1 MKFVQNIFD
10 KTRPFVEKEGKR
22 NILYPL
28 HNAIETMAFVPDH
41 TTHSGAHVRDAI
53 DLKRTMITVI
63 FAMVPA
69 LLFGMW
75 NIGRLH
81 FGAFGEESTLLDNF
95 LFGALKMLPLITVT
109 YAAGLGVE
117 IFFAWKRNHA
127 VNEGFLVS
135 GLLIPMIMP
144 VDIPL
149 WMVAVSTIFAVL
161 IGKEVFGGTGMNL
174 LNPALTARAF
184 AFFAYP
190 TWMSGDQIWI
200 NTKGEEGSQLV
211 DGYSGATAMG
221 DLATTVGQGLNNP
234 ATETVMAQFGSG
246 GTYSMMNTFL
256 GFIPGSIGETSA
268 LLILLGGL
276 FLIFKGVG
284 SWKIMLS
291 FLIGGLVMATIF
303 NAFAVNEFMGL
314 NPIHQLLIGGF
325 MFGMVFMATDPVS
338 GSQTE
343 TGKYIYGFLAGFLGI
358 MIRVFNP
365 AYPEG
370 IMLAILFMNVMAPLI
385 DHYVVESNI
394 KRRSKRL
401 ANAQTT

>member
-10 KTRPFVEKEGKR
+10 QTRPLVEKDGKR

-41 TTHSGAHVRDAI
+41 TAHSGAHVRDAI
-53 DLKRTMITVI
+53 DLKRTMVTVI

-81 FGAFGEESTLLDNF
+81 FGAFGEESTLLDNAI
-95 LFGALKMLPLITVT
+95 FGALKLLPLIIVT

-117 IFFAWKRNHA
+117 IYFSWKRNHP

-190 TWMSGDQIWI
+190 TWMSGDKVWI
-200 NTKGEEGSQLV
+200 NTTSAEGSQLV
-211 DGYSGATAMG
+211 DGYSGATALG
-221 DLATTVGQGLNNP
+221 DLATTVGQGMGNP
-234 ATETVMAQFGSG
+234 ATETVMTQFGPE
-246 GTYSMMNTFL
+246 GTYSLANAFL
-256 GFIPGSIGETSA
+256 GLIPGSIGETSA
-268 LLILLGGL
+268 ALILLGGL
-276 FLIFKGVG
+276 FLVFKGVG
-284 SWKIMLS
+284 SWRIMVS
-291 FLIGGLVMATIF
+291 FFIGGFVMAAIF
-303 NAFAVNEFMGL
+303 SAFAVNEFMGL
-314 NPIHQLLIGGF
+314 NPLHQLMLGGF

-338 GSQTE
+338 ASQTA
-343 TGKYIYGFLAGFLGI
+343 TGKLIYGFLAGFFGI

-385 DHYVVESNI
+385 DHYVVEANV
-394 KRRSKRL
+394 KRRAKRL
-401 ANAQTT
+401 ANA

>member
-10 KTRPFVEKEGKR
+10 QTRPLVEKDGKR

-41 TTHSGAHVRDAI
+41 TAHSGAHVRDAI

-81 FGAFGEESTLLDNF
+81 FGAFGEESTLLDNVI
-95 LFGALKMLPLITVT
+95 FGAMKLLPLIIVT

-117 IFFAWKRNHA
+117 IYFSWKRNHP

-190 TWMSGDQIWI
+190 TWMSGDKVWI
-200 NTKGEEGSQLV
+200 NTTSAEGSQLV
-211 DGYSGATAMG
+211 DGYSGATALG
-221 DLATTVGQGLNNP
+221 DLATTVGQGMGNT
-234 ATETVMAQFGSG
+234 ATETVMAQFGPE
-246 GTYSMMNTFL
+246 GTYSLANAFL
-256 GFIPGSIGETSA
+256 GLIPGSIGETSA
-268 LLILLGGL
+268 ALILLGGL
-276 FLIFKGVG
+276 FLVFKGVG
-284 SWKIMLS
+284 SWRIMVS
-291 FLIGGLVMATIF
+291 FFIGGFVMAAIF

-314 NPIHQLLIGGF
+314 NPLHQLMLGGF

-338 GSQTE
+338 ASQTA
-343 TGKYIYGFLAGFLGI
+343 TGKIIYGFLAGFFGI

-385 DHYVVESNI
+385 DHYVVEANV
-394 KRRSKRL
+394 KRRAKRL
-401 ANAQTT
+401 ANA

>member
-10 KTRPFVEKEGKR
+10 KTRPLVEKDGKR
-22 NILYPL
+22 NLLYPL
-28 HNAIETMAFVPDH
+28 HNALETMAFVPNH

-53 DLKRTMITVI
+53 DLKRTMVTVI
-63 FAMVPA
+63 FALIPA
-69 LLFGMW
+69 MLFGMW
-75 NIGRLH
+75 NVGRLH
-81 FGAFGEESTLLDNF
+81 YGAIGMESTLLDNV
-95 LFGALKMLPLITVT
+95 LFGSFKMLPLIIVT

-117 IFFAWKRNHA
+117 IFFSWKRNHP

-184 AFFAYP
+184 AFFAYSK
-190 TWMSGDQIWI
+190 WMSGDQVWI
-200 NTKGEEGSQLV
+200 NTDGGSVV
-211 DGYSGATAMG
+211 DGYSGATALG
-221 DLATTVGQGLNNP
+221 ELATTVGQGLGNP
-234 ATETVMAQFGSG
+234 AAVNTMTQFADG
-246 GTYSMMNTFL
+246 GTYSLMNSFL
-256 GFIPGSIGETSA
+256 GLIPGSIGETSA
-268 LLILLGGL
+268 ALILLGGL
-276 FLIFKGVG
+276 YLVAKGVG
-284 SWKIMLS
+284 SWRIMLS
-291 FLIGGLVMATIF
+291 FAIGGFVMSAIF
-303 NAFAVNEFMGL
+303 NAFAVNEFMTL
-314 NPIHQLLIGGF
+314 SPWHQMSLGGF

-338 GSQTE
+338 AAQT
-343 TGKYIYGFLAGFLGI
+343 TMGKWIYGFFAGFFGI

-385 DHYVVESNI
+385 DYYVVEANI
-394 KRRSKRL
+394 KRRAKRV
-401 ANAQTT
+401 ANA

>member
-10 KTRPFVEKEGKR
+10 QTRPLVEKDGKR

-28 HNAIETMAFVPDH
+28 HNALETMAFVPNH
-41 TTHSGAHVRDAI
+41 TAHAGAHIRDAI
-53 DLKRTMITVI
+53 DLKRTMVTVI

-81 FGAFGEESTLLDNF
+81 YGAIGLEATLLDNF
-95 LFGALKMLPLITVT
+95 LFGALKLLPLITVT

-117 IFFAWKRNHA
+117 IFFSWKRNHP

-135 GLLIPMIMP
+135 GLLIPLIMP

-149 WMVAVSTIFAVL
+149 WMVAASTIFAVL

-190 TWMSGDQIWI
+190 TWMSGDQVWI
-200 NTKGEEGSQLV
+200 NTSGGDIV

-221 DLATTVGQGLNNP
+221 DLATTVGQGLGNP
-234 ATETVMAQFGSG
+234 SMETVMAQFGPE
-246 GTYSMMNTFL
+246 GTYSLMNAFL
-256 GFIPGSIGETSA
+256 GLIPGSIGETSA

-291 FLIGGLVMATIF
+291 FFLGGLVMAGIF

-314 NPIHQLLIGGF
+314 NPIHQLMLGGF
-325 MFGMVFMATDPVS
+325 IFGMVFMATDPVS
-338 GSQTE
+338 AAQTE
-343 TGKYIYGFLAGFLGI
+343 TGKYIYGFFAGFFGI

-385 DHYVVESNI
+385 DHYVIEANI
-394 KRRSKRL
+394 KRREKRL
-401 ANAQTT
+401 SNPKTT

>member
-10 KTRPFVEKEGKR
+10 QTRPLVEKDGKR
-22 NILYPL
+22 NIFYPL
-28 HNAIETMAFVPDH
+28 HNAIETMAFVPNH
-41 TTHSGAHVRDAI
+41 TAKSGAHVRDAI
-53 DLKRTMITVI
+53 DLKRTMVTVI

-81 FGAFGEESTLLDNF
+81 YGAFNMESTLIENF
-95 LFGALKMLPLITVT
+95 LFGAMKMLPLITVT

-190 TWMSGDQIWI
+190 TWMSGDQVWI
-200 NTKGEEGSQLV
+200 NTKGEEGAQLV

-221 DLATTVGQGLNNP
+221 DLATTVGQGLDNP
-234 ATETVMAQFGSG
+234 ATNAVMAEFGAD
-246 GTYSMMNTFL
+246 GTYSLLNAFL
-256 GFIPGSIGETSA
+256 GLIPGSIGETSA

-284 SWKIMLS
+284 SWRIMLS
-291 FLIGGLVMATIF
+291 FFVGGLVMAGIF
-303 NAFAVNEFMGL
+303 NVFAVNEFMAL
-314 NPIHQLLIGGF
+314 NPIHQLMLGGF

-338 GSQTE
+338 AAQTE
-343 TGKYIYGFLAGFLGI
+343 TGKYIYGFLAGFFGI

-385 DHYVVESNI
+385 DHYVVEANI
-394 KRRSKRL
+394 KRRAKRL
-401 ANAQTT
+401 ANA

>member
-10 KTRPFVEKEGKR
+10 KTRPLVEKDGKR

-28 HNAIETMAFVPDH
+28 HNALETMAFVPDH
-41 TTHSGAHVRDAI
+41 TTHSGAHIRDAI
-53 DLKRTMITVI
+53 DLKRTMVTVI

-81 FGAFGEESTLLDNF
+81 FAAIGEEAALLDSF
-95 LFGALKMLPLITVT
+95 LFGVLKMLPLITVT

-117 IFFAWKRNHA
+117 IFFSWKRDHP

-190 TWMSGDQIWI
+190 TWMSGDQVWI
-200 NTKGEEGSQLV
+200 NTKGGEVV
-211 DGYSGATAMG
+211 DGYSGATALG
-221 DLATTVGQGLNNP
+221 DLATTVGQGMGNP
-234 ATETVMAQFGSG
+234 ATDAVMAQFGSG
-246 GTYSMMNTFL
+246 GHYSFMNAFL
-256 GFIPGSIGETSA
+256 GLIPGSIAETSA

-276 FLIFKGVG
+276 FLVFKGVG

-291 FLIGGLVMATIF
+291 FFIGGFVMAGIF

-314 NPIHQLLIGGF
+314 NPLHQLMLGGF
-325 MFGMVFMATDPVS
+325 IFGMVFMATDPVS
-338 GSQTE
+338 AAQTE
-343 TGKYIYGFLAGFLGI
+343 TGKYIYGFFAGFFGI

-385 DHYVVESNI
+385 DYYVVEANI
-394 KRRSKRL
+394 KRRAKRV
-401 ANAQTT
+401 AHV

>member
-1 MKFVQNIFD
+1 MKIVQNIFD
-10 KTRPFVEKEGKR
+10 KTRPLVEKDGKR

-28 HNAIETMAFVPDH
+28 HNALETMAFVPDH

-53 DLKRTMITVI
+53 DLKRTMVTVI

-81 FGAFGEESTLLDNF
+81 FSAIGEEAALLDSF
-95 LFGALKMLPLITVT
+95 LFGVLKMLPLITVT

-117 IFFAWKRNHA
+117 IFFSWKRNHP

-190 TWMSGDQIWI
+190 TWMSGDQVWI
-200 NTKGEEGSQLV
+200 NTKGGEVV
-211 DGYSGATAMG
+211 DGYSGATALG
-221 DLATTVGQGLNNP
+221 DLATTVGQGMGNP
-234 ATETVMAQFGSG
+234 ATDAVMAQFGSG
-246 GTYSMMNTFL
+246 GHYSFMNAFL
-256 GFIPGSIGETSA
+256 GLIPGSIAETSA

-276 FLIFKGVG
+276 FLVFKGVG

-291 FLIGGLVMATIF
+291 FFIGGFVMAGIF

-314 NPIHQLLIGGF
+314 NPLHQLMLGGF
-325 MFGMVFMATDPVS
+325 IFGMVFMATDPVS
-338 GSQTE
+338 AAQTE
-343 TGKYIYGFLAGFLGI
+343 TGKYIYGFFAGFFGI

-385 DHYVVESNI
+385 DYYVVEANI
-394 KRRSKRL
+394 KRRAKRV
-401 ANAQTT
+401 AHA

>member
-10 KTRPFVEKEGKR
+10 QTRPLVEKDGKR

-41 TTHSGAHVRDAI
+41 TAHSGAHVRDAI
-53 DLKRTMITVI
+53 DLKRTMVTVI

-81 FGAFGEESTLLDNF
+81 FGAFGEESTLLDNVI
-95 LFGALKMLPLITVT
+95 FGAIKLLPLIIVT

-117 IFFAWKRNHA
+117 IYFSWKRNHP

-135 GLLIPMIMP
+135 GLLIPLIMP

-190 TWMSGDQIWI
+190 TWMSGDKVWI
-200 NTKGEEGSQLV
+200 NTTSTEGSQLV
-211 DGYSGATAMG
+211 DGYSGATALG
-221 DLATTVGQGLNNP
+221 DLATTVGQGMGNP
-234 ATETVMAQFGSG
+234 ATETVMAQFGPE
-246 GTYSMMNTFL
+246 GTYSLANAFL
-256 GFIPGSIGETSA
+256 GLIPGSIGETSA
-268 LLILLGGL
+268 ALILLGGL
-276 FLIFKGVG
+276 FLVFKGVG
-284 SWKIMLS
+284 SWRIMVS
-291 FLIGGLVMATIF
+291 FFIGGFVMAAIF
-303 NAFAVNEFMGL
+303 SAFAVNEFMGL
-314 NPIHQLLIGGF
+314 NPLHQLMLGGF

-338 GSQTE
+338 ASQTA
-343 TGKYIYGFLAGFLGI
+343 TGKLIYGFLAGFFGI

-385 DHYVVESNI
+385 DHYVVEANV
-394 KRRSKRL
+394 KRRAKRL
-401 ANAQTT
+401 ANA

>member
-10 KTRPFVEKEGKR
+10 KTRPLVEKDGKR

-28 HNAIETMAFVPDH
+28 HNALETMAFVPDH

-53 DLKRTMITVI
+53 DLKRTMVTVI

-81 FGAFGEESTLLDNF
+81 FAAIGEEAALLDSF
-95 LFGALKMLPLITVT
+95 LFGVLKMLPLITVT

-117 IFFAWKRNHA
+117 IFFSWKRDHP

-190 TWMSGDQIWI
+190 TWMSGDQVWI
-200 NTKGEEGSQLV
+200 NTKGGEVV
-211 DGYSGATAMG
+211 DGYSGATALG
-221 DLATTVGQGLNNP
+221 DLATTVGQGMGNP
-234 ATETVMAQFGSG
+234 ATDAVMAQFVSG
-246 GTYSMMNTFL
+246 GHYSFMNAFL
-256 GFIPGSIGETSA
+256 GLIPGSIAETSA

-276 FLIFKGVG
+276 FLVFKGVG

-291 FLIGGLVMATIF
+291 FFIGGFVMAGIF

-314 NPIHQLLIGGF
+314 NPLHQLMLGGF
-325 MFGMVFMATDPVS
+325 IFGMVFMATDPVS
-338 GSQTE
+338 AAQTE
-343 TGKYIYGFLAGFLGI
+343 TGKYIYGFFAGFFGI

-385 DHYVVESNI
+385 DYYVVEANI
-394 KRRSKRL
+394 KRRAKRV
-401 ANAQTT
+401 AHV

>member
-10 KTRPFVEKEGKR
+10 QTRPLVEKDGKR

-28 HNAIETMAFVPDH
+28 HNALETMAFVPDH
-41 TTHSGAHVRDAI
+41 TAHSGAHVRDAI
-53 DLKRTMITVI
+53 DLKRTMVTVI

-81 FGAFGEESTLLDNF
+81 YGAIGLDSTLLDNF
-95 LFGALKMLPLITVT
+95 LFGALKLLPLIIVT

-117 IFFAWKRNHA
+117 IFFSWKRNHP

-135 GLLIPMIMP
+135 GLLIPLIMP

-149 WMVAVSTIFAVL
+149 WMVAASTIFAVL

-190 TWMSGDQIWI
+190 TWMSGDQVWI
-200 NTKGEEGSQLV
+200 NTSGGDLV

-221 DLATTVGQGLNNP
+221 DLATTVGQGLGNP
-234 ATETVMAQFGSG
+234 ATETVMAQFGPE
-246 GTYSMMNTFL
+246 GTYS
-256 GFIPGSIGETSA
+256 
-268 LLILLGGL
+268 LILLGGL
-276 FLIFKGVG
+276 FLVFKGVG
-284 SWKIMLS
+284 SWRIMLS
-291 FLIGGLVMATIF
+291 FFVGGLVMAGIF

-314 NPIHQLLIGGF
+314 NPIHQLMLGGF

-338 GSQTE
+338 AAQTE
-343 TGKYIYGFLAGFLGI
+343 TGKYIYGFLAGFFGI

-385 DHYVVESNI
+385 DHYVVEANI
-394 KRRSKRL
+394 KRREKRL
-401 ANAQTT
+401 ANA

>member
-10 KTRPFVEKEGKR
+10 QTRPLVEKDGKR

-41 TTHSGAHVRDAI
+41 TAHSGAHVRDAI

-81 FGAFGEESTLLDNF
+81 FGAFGEESTLLDNVI
-95 LFGALKMLPLITVT
+95 FGAMKLLPLIIVT

-117 IFFAWKRNHA
+117 IYFSWKRNHP

-190 TWMSGDQIWI
+190 TWMSGDKVWI
-200 NTKGEEGSQLV
+200 NTTSAEGSQLV
-211 DGYSGATAMG
+211 DGYSGATALG
-221 DLATTVGQGLNNP
+221 DLATTVGQGMGNT
-234 ATETVMAQFGSG
+234 ATETVMAQFGPE
-246 GTYSMMNTFL
+246 GTYSLANAFL
-256 GFIPGSIGETSA
+256 GLIPGSIGETSA
-268 LLILLGGL
+268 ALILLGGL
-276 FLIFKGVG
+276 FLVFKGVG
-284 SWKIMLS
+284 SWRIMVS
-291 FLIGGLVMATIF
+291 FFIGGFVMAAIF

-314 NPIHQLLIGGF
+314 NPLHQLMLGGF

-338 GSQTE
+338 ASQTA
-343 TGKYIYGFLAGFLGI
+343 TGKLIYGFLAGFFGI

-385 DHYVVESNI
+385 DHYVVEANV
-394 KRRSKRL
+394 KRRAKRL
-401 ANAQTT
+401 ANA

>member
-1 MKFVQNIFD
+1 MKFVQNIID
-10 KTRPFVEKEGKR
+10 KTRPLVEKDGKR
-22 NILYPL
+22 NLLYPL
-28 HNAIETMAFVPDH
+28 HNALETMAFVPDH

-53 DLKRTMITVI
+53 DLKRTMVTVI

-81 FGAFGEESTLLDNF
+81 LAAIGEEAALLDSF
-95 LFGALKMLPLITVT
+95 LFGALKMLPMITVT

-117 IFFAWKRNHA
+117 IFFSWKRNHP

-190 TWMSGDQIWI
+190 TWMSGDQVWI
-200 NTKGEEGSQLV
+200 NTKGGEVV
-211 DGYSGATAMG
+211 DGYSGATALG
-221 DLATTVGQGLNNP
+221 DLATTVGQGLSSP
-234 ATETVMAQFGSG
+234 ATESVMTQFGAG
-246 GTYSMMNTFL
+246 GHYSFMNAFL
-256 GFIPGSIGETSA
+256 GLIPGSIGETSA
-268 LLILLGGL
+268 ALILLGGL
-276 FLIFKGVG
+276 YLVFKGVG

-291 FLIGGLVMATIF
+291 FFLGGLAMAGIF
-303 NAFAVNEFMGL
+303 NLFAVNEFMGL
-314 NPIHQLLIGGF
+314 NPLHQLMLGGF

-338 GSQTE
+338 AAQTE
-343 TGKYIYGFLAGFLGI
+343 TGKYIYGFLAGFFGI

-385 DHYVVESNI
+385 DYYVVEANV
-394 KRRSKRL
+394 KRRAKRV
-401 ANAQTT
+401 AHA

>member
-10 KTRPFVEKEGKR
+10 QTRPLVEKDGKR

-41 TTHSGAHVRDAI
+41 TAHSGAHVRDAI
-53 DLKRTMITVI
+53 DLKRTMVTVI

-81 FGAFGEESTLLDNF
+81 FGAFGEESTLLDNVI
-95 LFGALKMLPLITVT
+95 FGALKLLPLIIVT

-117 IFFAWKRNHA
+117 IYFSWKRNHP

-190 TWMSGDQIWI
+190 TWMSGDKVWI
-200 NTKGEEGSQLV
+200 NTTSAEGSQLV
-211 DGYSGATAMG
+211 DGYSGATALG
-221 DLATTVGQGLNNP
+221 DLATTVGQGMGNP
-234 ATETVMAQFGSG
+234 ATEPVMTQFGPE
-246 GTYSMMNTFL
+246 GTYSLANAFL
-256 GFIPGSIGETSA
+256 GLIPGSIGETSA
-268 LLILLGGL
+268 ALILLGGL
-276 FLIFKGVG
+276 FLVFKGVG
-284 SWKIMLS
+284 SWRIMVS
-291 FLIGGLVMATIF
+291 FFIGGFVMAAIF
-303 NAFAVNEFMGL
+303 SAFAVNEFMGL
-314 NPIHQLLIGGF
+314 NPLHQLMLGGF

-338 GSQTE
+338 ASQTA
-343 TGKYIYGFLAGFLGI
+343 TGKLIYGFLAGFFGI

-385 DHYVVESNI
+385 DHYVIEANV
-394 KRRSKRL
+394 KRRAKRL
-401 ANAQTT
+401 ANA

>member
-10 KTRPFVEKEGKR
+10 QTRPLVEKDGKR
-22 NILYPL
+22 NIFYPL

-41 TTHSGAHVRDAI
+41 TAHSGAHVRDAI
-53 DLKRTMITVI
+53 DLKRTMVTVI

-81 FGAFGEESTLLDNF
+81 FGAFGEESTLIDNVI
-95 LFGALKMLPLITVT
+95 FGAMKLLPLIIVT

-117 IFFAWKRNHA
+117 IYFSWKRNHP

-190 TWMSGDQIWI
+190 TWMSGDKVWI
-200 NTKGEEGSQLV
+200 NTTSADGGQLV
-211 DGYSGATAMG
+211 DGYSGATALG
-221 DLATTVGQGLNNP
+221 DLATTVGQGMGNP
-234 ATETVMAQFGSG
+234 STETVMAQFGLE
-246 GTYSMMNTFL
+246 GTYSLMNAFL
-256 GFIPGSIGETSA
+256 GLIPGSIGETSA
-268 LLILLGGL
+268 ALILLGGL
-276 FLIFKGVG
+276 FLVFKGVG
-284 SWKIMLS
+284 SWRIMVS
-291 FLIGGLVMATIF
+291 FFIGGFVMAAIF

-314 NPIHQLLIGGF
+314 NPLHQLMLGGF

-338 GSQTE
+338 AAQTT
-343 TGKYIYGFLAGFLGI
+343 TGKLIYGFLAGFFGI

-385 DHYVVESNI
+385 DHYVVEANV
-394 KRRSKRL
+394 RRRAKRL
-401 ANAQTT
+401 ANA

>member
-10 KTRPFVEKEGKR
+10 KTRPLVEKDGKR

-28 HNAIETMAFVPDH
+28 HNALETMAFVPDH

-53 DLKRTMITVI
+53 DLKRTMVTVI

-81 FGAFGEESTLLDNF
+81 FAAIGEEATLFDSF

-117 IFFAWKRNHA
+117 IFFSWKRNHP

-144 VDIPL
+144 VDTPL

-190 TWMSGDQIWI
+190 TWMSGDQVWV
-200 NTKGEEGSQLV
+200 NTSGGETV
-211 DGYSGATAMG
+211 DGYSGATALG
-221 DLATTVGQGLNNP
+221 DLATTTGLGLDNP
-234 ATETVMAQFGSG
+234 ATDAVMAQFGVG
-246 GTYSMMNTFL
+246 GDYSLMNAFFGL
-256 GFIPGSIGETSA
+256 IPGSIGETSA
-268 LLILLGGL
+268 FLILLGGL
-276 FLIFKGVG
+276 YLVFKGVG

-291 FLIGGLVMATIF
+291 FFIGGFVMAGIF
-303 NAFAVNEFMGL
+303 NLFAVNEFMGL
-314 NPIHQLLIGGF
+314 NPLHQLMLGGF

-338 GSQTE
+338 AAQTE
-343 TGKYIYGFLAGFLGI
+343 TGKYIYGFLAGFFGI

-385 DHYVVESNI
+385 DYYVVEANI
-394 KRRSKRL
+394 KRRAKRI
-401 ANAQTT
+401 ANA